1 MTPLPNY
8 RPHKMSLGTL
18 EKEILTIIW
27 QLGKVT
33 VKDVHD
39 HILTDPNRELAY
51 TSVTTVLRRLTEKG
65 WLICQKQDKKGRA
78 FQWEAKISRQQAQSL
93 QAYDHLNKFL
103 AIGNAEMVASFADQ
117 LDSSSLEQI
126 EEIAAK
132 LKVIRKQREEQQ

>member
-1 MTPLPNY
+1 MPPLPNY
-8 RPHKMSLGTL
+8 RPQKMSLGTL
-18 EKEILTIIW
+18 EKEILEIVW
-27 QLGKVT
+27 KLGKVT

-51 TSVTTVLRRLTEKG
+51 TSVTTVLRRLTKKG

-78 FQWEAKISRQQAQSL
+78 FQWEAKVSQQQAKSL

-103 AIGNAEMVASFADQ
+103 AIGNAEMVAAFADQ

-132 LKVIRKQREEQQ
+132 IKLIREQREEQQ

>member
-8 RPHKMSLGTL
+8 RPHKMSLGNL
-18 EKEILTIIW
+18 EKEILAIIW

-39 HILTDPNRELAY
+39 RILTDPNRELAY

-65 WLICQKQDKKGRA
+65 WLVCQKQEKKGRA
-78 FQWEAKISRQQAQSL
+78 FQWEAKVSRHQAQSL

-103 AIGNAEMVASFADQ
+103 AVGNAEMVAAFADQ
-117 LDSSSLEQI
+117 LDNASLEQI

-132 LKVIRKQREEQQ
+132 LKVIRQQREEQH